1 MADWAFSPWFSAQRH
16 ARPEENLGM
25 VTHFFKFS
33 PSCFTLF
40 YHLQHQ
46 FSPLF
51 EPSQMTKNIQW
62 LKWQLR
68 VTHLWTQNV
77 CWILTP
83 SGPSE
88 STGSN
93 GSGATG
99 QGWSC
104 RRKTRAERHLL
115 STRVLFRGC
124 HNYSTHNIWS
134 ICPSWSILP
143 HWIGFLI
150 FMT

>member
-104 RRKTRAERHLL
+104 RRKTLELNAICCQQ
-115 STRVLFRGC
+115 GC
-124 HNYSTHNIWS
+124 CSAGAIIIQHTTYGVYVHPG
-134 ICPSWSILP
+134 PSYHIE
-143 HWIGFLI
+143 
-150 FMT
+150 